1 MTCPGRIAIEN
12 SERSYDFVHLAD
24 GVMAHDYIQRLLRP
38 PAQSLFLFGP
48 RGTGK
53 TTWVRHELPG
63 VHRIDLLD
71 EGLFQSYLARPT
83 HHASGAGDEPGPD
96 LALGGAARDGRGP
109 SIVLTNLLR
118 PYWRVRSSS
127 VRRFVRFPRCR
138 GGRAVYDGPWR
149 SRVCA
154 FPERPSPLRG
164 VRDWHRPLAG
174 LPLLAAEPR
183 PGSPRGRSGARVP

>member
-71 EGLFQSYLARPT
+71 EGRSSRTLLVRLIMLLEQAMSRGQISPWAARLAM
-83 HHASGAGDEPGPD
+83 
-96 LALGGAARDGRGP
+96 GGA
-109 SIVLTNLLR
+109 
-118 PYWRVRSSS
+118 
-127 VRRFVRFPRCR
+127 
-138 GGRAVYDGPWR
+138 RA
-149 SRVCA
+149 
-154 FPERPSPLRG
+154 
-164 VRDWHRPLAG
+164 
-174 LPLLAAEPR
+174 
-183 PGSPRGRSGARVP
+183 